1 MLSGIWGCSAGKVY
15 NPPKFRNICKALS
28 GARSAAL
35 LRRAH
40 IANMLFGLHSALS
53 PHLFGLNPCP
63 LLMLLVCPYISKLP
77 PLIQYKIIQYEL
89 LTFNSYWIKIILN
102 IKGGV
107 ILSEIENTKL
117 RLIQN
122 LPVYNLQYSF
132 ISLWESVP
140 PEKISDKSRQ
150 LFKEL
155 CNSLE
160 YDYGGNPDD
169 DIISENLV
177 RIMRIS
183 KDDSDKTDNAKKE

>member
-1 MLSGIWGCSAGKVY
+1 M
-15 NPPKFRNICKALS
+15 
-28 GARSAAL
+28 
-35 LRRAH
+35 
-40 IANMLFGLHSALS
+40 
-53 PHLFGLNPCP
+53 
-63 LLMLLVCPYISKLP
+63 
-77 PLIQYKIIQYEL
+77 
-89 LTFNSYWIKIILN
+89 
-102 IKGGV
+102 
-107 ILSEIENTKL
+107 SEIENTKL

-183 KDDSDKTDNAKKE
+183 KDDSDKTDNAQKE